1 MRKLVPFIILFAA
14 VTLTSAAQDLSTY
27 RRALQQPDS
36 IWGAKVLVCEAT
48 DVASQFSALAA
59 KPKQGEI
66 YGYRIEIFTENGQS
80 ARAAAFATCE
90 AFSEQYPDVPAKVS
104 YDKLYWKVTVGQCAS
119 AEEAIALWGQIKQQY
134 PKAFLARETIEIENL
149 NK

>member
-1 MRKLVPFIILFAA
+1 M
-14 VTLTSAAQDLSTY
+14 
-27 RRALQQPDS
+27 
-36 IWGAKVLVCEAT
+36 
-48 DVASQFSALAA
+48 
-59 KPKQGEI
+59 
-66 YGYRIEIFTENGQS
+66 
-80 ARAAAFATCE
+80 
-90 AFSEQYPDVPAKVS
+90 PAKVS